1 MANELPKVC
10 RHGSIDACEWCG
22 VRAEPGASVFE
33 IRELRSELKRARDE
47 NAKLRRRVKTMER
60 AVEFVREWLS
70 SEPLAM
76 SGSDA
81 ARLFEKACTI
91 LAALSAGDG
100 G

>member
-1 MANELPKVC
+1 
-10 RHGSIDACEWCG
+10 
-22 VRAEPGASVFE
+22 
-33 IRELRSELKRARDE
+33 
-47 NAKLRRRVKTMER
+47 MER